1 MECSLDPLAIVEV
14 SDMRKE
20 TKVAKRT
27 NAPKWDASFSFNVT
41 NEAAFVEV
49 RGCCSVIVALALL
62 RHSAHRLIQRTLIGV
77 AGAPLTPPD

>member
-1 MECSLDPLAIVEV
+1 MALPWRCWLECSLDPLAIVEV

-49 RGCCSVIVALALL
+49 RGCCGVGSGTGSS
-62 RHSAHRLIQRTLIGV
+62 SAQC
-77 AGAPLTPPD
+77 P